1 MTKHK
6 VKGTSI
12 FNMSIKKRNLSSDY
26 DYREGKIKNISK
38 KTAIDKHKKLIYNI
52 ASSKKMDDTEDDF
65 DYEYANYIKIKRR

>member
-1 MTKHK
+1 
-6 VKGTSI
+6 
-12 FNMSIKKRNLSSDY
+12 MSIKKRNLSSDY

>member
-1 MTKHK
+1 
-6 VKGTSI
+6 
-12 FNMSIKKRNLSSDY
+12 MSIKKRNLSSDY

-38 KTAIDKHKKLIYNI
+38 KNAIEKNKKLIYNI

>member
-1 MTKHK
+1 
-6 VKGTSI
+6 
-12 FNMSIKKRNLSSDY
+12 MSIKKRNLSSDY

-38 KTAIDKHKKLIYNI
+38 KTDIDKHNKLIYNI

>member
-52 ASSKKMDDTEDDF
+52 ASSKKMDDTEDDNLI
-65 DYEYANYIKIKRR
+65 AGII

>member
-1 MTKHK
+1 
-6 VKGTSI
+6 
-12 FNMSIKKRNLSSDY
+12 MSIKKRNLSSDY

-52 ASSKKMDDTEDDF
+52 ASSKKLDDAEDDF

>member
-1 MTKHK
+1 
-6 VKGTSI
+6 
-12 FNMSIKKRNLSSDY
+12 MSIKKRNLSSDY

-52 ASSKKMDDTEDDF
+52 ASSKKLDDTEDDF